1 MLKTNTVDGT
11 VETSIIAGL
20 QMRLEI
26 QAQLVK
32 MRACIKCRIKMMAA
46 GIYLTSGS

>member
-1 MLKTNTVDGT
+1 MLKINTIDGT
-11 VETSIIAGL
+11 VETIAGL
-20 QMRLEI
+20 QLRLEI

-32 MRACIKCRIKMMAA
+32 MSAYGKCRIKMMAA

>member
-1 MLKTNTVDGT
+1 MLKINTIDGT
-11 VETSIIAGL
+11 VETIIIAGL
-20 QMRLEI
+20 QLRLEI

-32 MRACIKCRIKMMAA
+32 MSAYGKCRIKMMAA